1 MFLIDIWKEKS
12 APYVQLAYFM
22 YDLGGVVTPLFAEP
36 FIKSTS
42 LSNKFNSTAITSK
55 RCIVSLAKDLLLR
68 IEIVM
73 LDILFMEKR

>member
-12 APYVQLAYFM
+12 APYIQLVYFM

-42 LSNKFNSTAITSK
+42 LYSKFKSTATTSK
-55 RCIVSLAKDLLLR
+55 RCLVCLAKNFLLR